1 MLHDIFSIVFI
12 YVIAV
17 LPIQIVY
24 YNSKKRKK

>member
-1 MLHDIFSIVFI
+1 MFQDIFSIVFI
-12 YVIAV
+12 YAITV